1 MADPSDEDS
10 SRGLDPAGGE
20 SGLGTYLRQIG
31 EIPLL
36 SAEEERAL
44 SRRARAG
51 DAEARQQL
59 AAANLRL
66 VVSIAKNY
74 VNRGLALLDLI
85 EEGNLGLLKS
95 VETYDPDRGVRFAT
109 YCSWWIKQGIKRA
122 LISKVRTIRV
132 PAYMMELV
140 RKWRAATLELRNT
153 LSRPP
158 SLREVAQALDV
169 PEERARVLDRTVRLM
184 VTSEK
189 PVEEEGGWTLG
200 ELVSDEKQR
209 TPEDILTD
217 ADQRELLRE
226 LLGGLEERET
236 AVLRLRYGLEGEG
249 PLTLH
254 EIGARLGVS
263 RERVRQIEHS
273 ALEKLAA
280 QLREREERVRPA
292 ASRETEGESPDEQPG
307 PVHP

>member
-1 MADPSDEDS
+1 MADPPSERS
-10 SRGLDPAGGE
+10 SEAAEPAGGE

-44 SRRARAG
+44 ARQARSGDPRAR
-51 DAEARQQL
+51 QHL

-109 YCSWWIKQGIKRA
+109 YCSWWIKQSIKRA

-140 RKWRAATLELRNT
+140 RKWRAATLQLRDST
-153 LSRPP
+153 GRPP

-184 VTSEK
+184 VSSEK
-189 PVEEEGGWTLG
+189 PMEEEGGWSLG
-200 ELVSDEKQR
+200 ELVSDERQR

-217 ADQRELLRE
+217 ADQQVLLRE
-226 LLGGLEERET
+226 LLAGLEEREA

-263 RERVRQIEHS
+263 RERIRQIEHS

-280 QLREREERVRPA
+280 QLREREERAGPQ
-292 ASRETEGESPDEQPG
+292 ASHQPEGERPDEQPG